1 MGSITSLCQL
11 GYENDTWTL
20 RLGPQKTRLSQ
31 FGFIQVRGED
41 ASLFLQSLLTSDVR
55 QINSERGQFSSWCD
69 GKGRIQ
75 AAFWL
80 LPFKDAI
87 YLIVPLAMVAGLIAR
102 LRMFVL
108 RAKVTLR
115 DATDDMALIG
125 LVGPLP
131 DESSIDS
138 QTILH
143 TPGAVTQISDCAVM
157 SIHGTG
163 VIRYLALGSQLQI
176 QQLSQHV
183 FKDLPEVSESLWPLL
198 DIFTGIPHIE
208 EATTGE
214 FIPQMLSLE
223 ALGALSFNKGC
234 YPGQEVVARL
244 QYRGQ
249 LKRKMYRAIVV
260 TNEVPPPGTRLAG
273 PDTQESIGQV
283 LAAERLDS
291 ETVLV
296 QVVVVIERKESNAVH
311 LAALKGPRLCFEP
324 DEGVPQSGET
334 LNVQ

>member
-1 MGSITSLCQL
+1 MGSITSVGQS
-11 GYENDTWTL
+11 GYTNDIRTL
-20 RLGPQKTRLSQ
+20 RLGPQKTRLMQ
-31 FGFIQVRGED
+31 FGFIEVRGEE

-75 AAFWL
+75 ATFWL
-80 LPFKDAI
+80 MPLNEAI
-87 YLIVPLAMVAGLIAR
+87 YLIVPLAMVAGLVAR

-108 RAKVTLR
+108 RTKVALR
-115 DATDDMALIG
+115 DATADMALLG
-125 LVGPLP
+125 LVGPLA
-131 DESSIDS
+131 EKSSIES
-138 QTILH
+138 LTILH

-157 SIHGTG
+157 SIHGAG
-163 VIRYLALGSQLQI
+163 VIRYLALGFQRQI

-183 FKDLPEVSESLWPLL
+183 FKDLPEVSESIWPLL
-198 DIFTGIPHIE
+198 DIVTGIPHIE
-208 EATTGE
+208 EMTSGK

-223 ALGALSFNKGC
+223 ALGALSFTKGC

-249 LKRKMYRAIVV
+249 LKRKMYRAIIE

-283 LAAERLDS
+283 LAAERLDPK
-291 ETVLV
+291 TVLV

-311 LAALKGPRLCFEP
+311 LATLEGPLLAFEP
-324 DEGVPQSGET
+324 DEGMPHSGET